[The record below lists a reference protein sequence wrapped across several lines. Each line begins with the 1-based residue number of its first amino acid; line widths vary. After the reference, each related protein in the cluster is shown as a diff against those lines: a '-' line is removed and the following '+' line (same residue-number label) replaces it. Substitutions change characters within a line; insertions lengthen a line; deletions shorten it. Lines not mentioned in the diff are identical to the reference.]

1 MNLDKKLPALVMKN
15 LEDNMGVITKYLKQT
30 EDKALVFI
38 IGETGSGKSC
48 LAELEVPD
56 ALYPTAQQFEECDHI
71 SEMFTGFDVV
81 IDDIFRFDADKVLE
95 CILAVHASGHKVLV
109 IGQPSDH
116 ELCIGLLSRLPVGYR
131 AMFVNLMGHQ
141 DLQEMSGDGKDKGNS
156 ETKNLLH

>member
-1 MNLDKKLPALVMKN
+1 M
-15 LEDNMGVITKYLKQT
+15 
-30 EDKALVFI
+30 
-38 IGETGSGKSC
+38 
-48 LAELEVPD
+48 AELEVPD

-109 IGQPSDH
+109 IGQPSDQ
-116 ELCIGLLSRLPVGYR
+116 ELCIGLLSRLPVDYR

-156 ETKNLLH
+156 ETKIVLH